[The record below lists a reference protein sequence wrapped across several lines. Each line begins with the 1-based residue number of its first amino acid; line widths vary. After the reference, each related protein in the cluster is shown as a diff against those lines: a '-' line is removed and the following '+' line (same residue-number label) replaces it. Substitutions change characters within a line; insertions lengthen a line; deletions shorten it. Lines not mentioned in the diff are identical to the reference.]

1 MVINGGAI
9 KDQVMVKRN
18 FDELELSLDKVL
30 SMK

>member
-1 MVINGGAI
+1 MVINGDAI

>member
-18 FDELELSLDKVL
+18 FDELELSLDKIL